1 MRVLYDR
8 PKGKRIK
15 KGSSKVMWNDQV
27 RKVDNFFGLTHCVRL
42 NENLLDWD
50 IDCQK
55 WVNIDD
61 CISIRTSSYNT
72 NIKNL
77 KQAIRHMKKHDEIPK
92 GTKFILES
100 NFKGYDI
107 VIIK

>member
-1 MRVLYDR
+1 MRVLYDK

-15 KGSSKVMWNDQV
+15 KGGSKVVWGDQI
-27 RKVDNFFGLTHCVRL
+27 RKVDNFCGLTHWVRL
-42 NENLLDWD
+42 NEKLLEWD
-50 IDCQK
+50 IKHQS

-61 CISIRTSSYNT
+61 CHSGRLSNYNT

-77 KQAIRHMKKHDEIPK
+77 KQAIRHIKKHDEIPK
-92 GTKFILES
+92 GTRMVLES
-100 NFKGYDI
+100 RFKGYDI